1 MKHDDLV
8 RLLKGEQP
16 EAGFFEPE
24 GDEWGGLLDLVAI
37 EDGRIIG
44 YVQVLNRLD
53 LDCFSESAFRL
64 SQVFTEAWVF
74 TTPELAAGVKKSAPL
89 SFGVRILVS
98 GGRVGIGRPATVSV
112 GQTPSWLARLTPIER
127 LRIAAEVGSTS
138 TTQDVYRRG
147 LAVLG
152 EDGLRRRIVREF
164 GTRCA
169 SPPPPLGE
177 IDNVTILAAVRRR
190 LSSEPVAPI

>member
-8 RLLKGEQP
+8 RLLKSEQP
-16 EAGFFEPE
+16 EAGFFEPD

-53 LDCFSESAFRL
+53 LDCFSDSAFRL

-89 SFGVRILVS
+89 AFGIRILVG

-112 GQTPSWLARLTPIER
+112 GQTLSWLARLTPIER
-127 LRIAAEVGSTS
+127 LRIAAEIGSTS

-147 LAVLG
+147 LGVLG
-152 EDGLRRRIVREF
+152 EDGLRRRIVRE
-164 GTRCA
+164 
-169 SPPPPLGE
+169 
-177 IDNVTILAAVRRR
+177 
-190 LSSEPVAPI
+190 LSLIHI